1 MSCWPT
7 PDYRYSPPRTTPRL
21 RGTTT
26 APRCCTRQCEGRR
39 PMPDSKPAKPL
50 DGFRVLDFTQNV
62 AGPLAGQVLADL
74 GAEVIKIEAPGGEAA
89 RQITAVLPGRP
100 PLATYF
106 LPNNRG
112 KKSVTADLTDEDVKQ
127 QILS

>member
-1 MSCWPT
+1 MVSRCNAAT
-7 PDYRYSPPRTTPRL
+7 RRHRSAR
-21 RGTTT
+21 TTT
-26 APRCCTRQCEGRR
+26 APRHCTRQIKEVAQIPTR
-39 PMPDSKPAKPL
+39 KPAKPL

-74 GAEVIKIEAPGGEAA
+74 GAAVIKVEAPGGEAA
-89 RQITAVLPGRP
+89 RHITAVLPGRP

-112 KKSVTADLTDEDVKQ
+112 KKSVSVDLTTEEAKQ
-127 QILS
+127 QILRLA

>member
-1 MSCWPT
+1 
-7 PDYRYSPPRTTPRL
+7 
-21 RGTTT
+21 
-26 APRCCTRQCEGRR
+26 
-39 PMPDSKPAKPL
+39 MPNTQPAKPL

-74 GAEVIKIEAPGGEAA
+74 GAEVIKVEAPGGEAA

-106 LPNNRG
+106 LPNNRS
-112 KKSVTADLTDEDVKQ
+112 KKSVTADLTTEEAKQ
-127 QILS
+127 QILRLPAPAARGAGGVWP